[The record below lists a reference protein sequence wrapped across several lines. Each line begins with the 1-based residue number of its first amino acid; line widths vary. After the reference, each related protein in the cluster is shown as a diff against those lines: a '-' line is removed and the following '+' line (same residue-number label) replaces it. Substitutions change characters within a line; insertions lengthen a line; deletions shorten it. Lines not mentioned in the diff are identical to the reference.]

1 MRMRQRDGAAV
12 HIPILADAAE
22 NAIKSSPSAQSRWGF
37 PVPKPRRVN
46 TMLPGSAFRMNGNPR
61 GKGGVT
67 MRWMSALG
75 VLILAGSAFA
85 QQNEAEKLFRA
96 MEKKVRE
103 AKAIKI
109 VYEIDETVDKGIN
122 KYRGAVTIAEGNR
135 VRIEATSTVGGKQ
148 NTKTV
153 VADGKQAHSTST
165 DNPKANLSPVE
176 SNTSQTE
183 PQILARGGVLLWFA
197 NGPDKET
204 FDIDKMMPISD
215 FKLGKK
221 EKVG

>member
-1 MRMRQRDGAAV
+1 
-12 HIPILADAAE
+12 
-22 NAIKSSPSAQSRWGF
+22 
-37 PVPKPRRVN
+37 
-46 TMLPGSAFRMNGNPR
+46 
-61 GKGGVT
+61 